1 MGEIGIS
8 FWGGGGGH
16 RLGEKQQLT
25 SKGRWD
31 VFLQRGRMGDQGRRG
46 CLTPAPYQPDSGG
59 EEGTFFI
66 IAAPPPGPLSQTS
79 L

>member
-1 MGEIGIS
+1 MRIGS
-8 FWGGGGGH
+8 WGGGGGH
-16 RLGEKQQLT
+16 RLGEKQHLT
-25 SKGRWD
+25 SKGWD
-31 VFLQRGRMGDQGRRG
+31 VFLQKGRVGGRVKG
-46 CLTPAPYQPDSGG
+46 VSHPSPLQPDSGG